1 MKKYN
6 KPEISVVAVK
16 NDDCIMLS
24 SLGAVTAGDIDKVKY
39 SDIKPEIK

>member
-6 KPEISVVAVK
+6 KPEISIAAVK

-24 SLGAVTAGDIDKVKY
+24 SLGTVSAADLDRVKY
-39 SDIKPEIK
+39 SDIK